1 MGKQFTNDPYAELGV
16 SSKKTGVHKATKGL
30 SKGLYPGAFC
40 QIVPMSR
47 NLPAEVISNY
57 AQVIHSDGV
66 GTKSN
71 VAYLAMK
78 EGVSEDFLYNLAQ
91 DAIVM
96 NTDDMACV
104 GITNDI
110 YISNHIARNSNR
122 VNDEALAKV
131 IQGYSNFFRK
141 MQSLGINLYNAGGE
155 TADVGSYTTTMGID
169 VTASAV
175 IPRDRIIDCSN
186 IAPGEYIVGL
196 ASNGKSSYED
206 KENSGIRSNG
216 LTLAINTLLCPYYR
230 KYPETMD
237 ATIEKEK
244 LFCGQ
249 YRLEDRLDGSSLTV
263 AEAILSPTR
272 TYLPVV
278 NDILQEHLS
287 ISGIIHCSGGGL
299 TKSINF
305 GQGITYVKDKVYDLS
320 VPPIFKAIQ
329 KIRGIDDYHMYQ
341 TFNMGIGMEVIAR
354 SLADAEKIISIAN
367 KYDIPAYIIGHT
379 ETSEDGK
386 NSVLIGENVYTK

>member
-1 MGKQFTNDPYAELGV
+1 MGKQLTNDPYAELGV
-16 SSKKTGVHKATKGL
+16 SSKKTGVHKATKNL

-47 NLPAEVISNY
+47 NLPDSVLSNY

-78 EGVSEDFLYNLAQ
+78 EGVSEDFLYSLAQ

-104 GITNDI
+104 GITDDI

-122 VNDEALAKV
+122 VNDEVLAKV
-131 IQGYSNFFRK
+131 IQGYSNFFEK
-141 MQSLGINLYNAGGE
+141 MQELGINLYNAGGE

-175 IPRDRIIDCSN
+175 ISKDRIIDCSN
-186 IAPGEYIVGL
+186 IGPDEFIVGL
-196 ASNGKSSYED
+196 ASDGKSSYED

-230 KYPETMD
+230 KYEETMD
-237 ATIEKEK
+237 GTIDKEK
-244 LFCGQ
+244 LFCGK
-249 YRLEDRLDGSSLTV
+249 YRLDDKLEGTSLTI

-272 TYLPVV
+272 TYLPVIR
-278 NDILQEHLS
+278 DILQDE
-287 ISGIIHCSGGGL
+287 IQVSGIIHCSGGGL

-305 GQGITYVKDKVYDLS
+305 GEGITYVKDGVCSLA
-320 VPPIFKAIQ
+320 VPPIFRTIQ
-329 KIRGIDDYHMYQ
+329 KIRSIDDYHMYQ
-341 TFNMGIGMEVIAR
+341 TFNMGIGMEVIVK
-354 SLADAEKIISIAN
+354 SSNDADKVIQYAN
-367 KYDIPAYIIGHT
+367 KYGIRAYVTGHT
-379 ETSEDGK
+379 EASSDGI
-386 NSVLIGENVYTK
+386 NRVEIGSSIYTK

>member
-1 MGKQFTNDPYAELGV
+1 MGKKLTNDPYAEVGV
-16 SSKKTGVHKATKGL
+16 SSEKTGVHKATKNL

-47 NLPAEVISNY
+47 NLPASIVDSY

-78 EGVSEDFLYNLAQ
+78 EGLGRDFLCNLAQ

-131 IQGYSNFFRK
+131 IQGYSNFFKK
-141 MQSLGINLYNAGGE
+141 MQELGINLYNAGGE

-169 VTASAV
+169 VTASAT
-175 IPRDRIIDCSN
+175 ILKDKIIDCSN
-186 IAPGEYIVGL
+186 IGPDEYIVGL
-196 ASNGKSSYED
+196 ASYGKSSYEN

-216 LTLAINTLLCPYYR
+216 LTLAINTLLSPYYR
-230 KYPETMD
+230 RYEETMD
-237 ATIEKEK
+237 GTIDKEK
-244 LFCGQ
+244 LFCGK
-249 YRLEDRLDGSSLTV
+249 YRLEDKLEGTSLTI

-272 TYLPVV
+272 TYLPVIR
-278 NDILQEHLS
+278 DILQDD
-287 ISGIIHCSGGGL
+287 IQVSGIIHCSGGGL

-305 GQGITYVKDKVYDLS
+305 GNGITYVKDKVCELP
-320 VPPIFKAIQ
+320 VPAIFEAIQ
-329 KIRGIDDYHMYQ
+329 EIRSIDDYYMYK
-341 TFNMGIGMEVIAR
+341 TFNMGIGMEIIVKSLQDANKVIAH
-354 SLADAEKIISIAN
+354 AN
-367 KYDIPAYIIGHT
+367 KYDISAFVIGHT
-379 ETSEDGK
+379 EVSEDEK
-386 NSVLIGENVYTK
+386 NRVKIGSSIYTK